1 MIMKIA
7 IPVENGRLN
16 SHFGGSGHFA
26 VIEVDANSKAT
37 LRSETLPAP
46 DHQPGAFP
54 RWLQSLGV
62 ELVIV
67 GGIGQ
72 RALAIF
78 ARQGIQVRAGLP
90 GAPVEELV
98 AACLEGRLVQTP
110 EGCAQHEH
118 HGHGHGDHHH
128 HGHEHGHGRLGGGGF
143 RPS

>member
-7 IPVENGRLN
+7 IPVENGRLH

-26 VIEVDANSKAT
+26 VVEVNPSTKAT
-37 LRSETLPAP
+37 LRSEILPAP

-62 ELVIV
+62 EVVIV
-67 GGIGQ
+67 GGIGR

-78 ARQGIQVRAGLP
+78 AQHGIQVRAGQA
-90 GAPVEELV
+90 GAPVAEMV

-110 EGCAQHEH
+110 EGCAHHEH
-118 HGHGHGDHHH
+118 QHVHGHGRPHHH
-128 HGHEHGHGRLGGGGF
+128 HGHEHQ
-143 RPS
+143 